1 MIILRLSAATLFPVI
16 LTGLFIVLERRN
28 RFASIDRRLKQ
39 LIIGLAFGGF
49 AILSSEFGVPVSEG
63 VIMNVRDSAP
73 LCAGLI
79 FGGPAGLIA
88 GAIGGVYRWISV
100 YWGGS
105 VYTRLACSLA
115 TVLAGVFSCTMRK
128 QLFEGRVPGILP
140 GLGTGATMEVLHMLL
155 VLVTNLSDVSH
166 AFTYVQICSFPM
178 ILCNGLAL
186 GLAILLTRL
195 LNGDLAFR
203 SESRTGSKPIRYDFG
218 FWLMIYVIIAF
229 LATSIFTQQIVYRVT
244 TGDDA
249 LYRNVTLYLVVFME
263 ILIYTALFILIY
275 QMLRKKI
282 LYNLQKVNDGLTQIT
297 GGDLDTKI
305 DVRSHDEFSELSD
318 HVNATVD
325 TLKRYIREA
334 EKRIDRELELAHQI
348 QQSSL
353 PSVFPPYPRRRD
365 FRLHASMK
373 AAKEVGG
380 DFYDFYMP
388 DDSTLV
394 ILIADVSSKG
404 IPAAM
409 FMMRAKTLISGLTGS
424 GRSVDEAFT
433 EANRDLCE
441 NNDTNMFITAWMGK
455 IDLRTGLLSFVNA
468 GHNPPLLSSR
478 TSGETGYLHTEPN
491 FVLAGIETTR
501 YRREEI
507 RLHPGDTLF
516 LYTDGVTE
524 AADAYNEM
532 FGEERLKTLLSDISG
547 ESPENIC
554 HAVSDAILKFAG
566 DEPQADDI
574 TMLCVSLDALAG
586 NIDEQ
591 TGSPVSL

>member
-1 MIILRLSAATLFPVI
+1 MIILRLSAATLFPVM
-16 LTGLFIVLERRN
+16 LTGLFMILEKKSS
-28 RFASIDRRLKQ
+28 FASMDRRAKQ
-39 LIIGLAFGGF
+39 LVIGLAFGGF
-49 AILSSEFGVPVSEG
+49 AILSSQFGEPVSEG
-63 VIMNVRDSAP
+63 VVMNVRDSAP

-88 GAIGGVYRWISV
+88 GTIGGVYRWISV

-115 TVLAGVFSCTMRK
+115 TVLAGIFSCTMRR
-128 QLFEGRVPGILP
+128 QLFEGRIPGILS
-140 GLGTGATMEVLHMLL
+140 GFGIGATMEVLHMLL
-155 VLVTNLSDVSH
+155 VLVTNLSEVSH
-166 AFTYVQICSFPM
+166 AFMYVQVCSFPM

-186 GLAILLTRL
+186 GFAIILARL
-195 LNGDLAFR
+195 IDRDLPVEPKR
-203 SESRTGSKPIRYDFG
+203 RHISYDFG

-229 LATSIFTQQIVYRVT
+229 LVTSGFSQQIVYRVT
-244 TGDDA
+244 TDDAA
-249 LYRNVTLYLVVFME
+249 LYRSVTLYLVVFME
-263 ILIYTALFILIY
+263 ILIYTALFILVY

-282 LYNLQKVNDGLTQIT
+282 LFNLQKVNDGLTQIT
-297 GGDLDTKI
+297 NGDLDTKI

-325 TLKRYIREA
+325 SLKRYISEA
-334 EKRIDRELELAHQI
+334 EKRIDRELELARQI
-348 QQSSL
+348 QHASL
-353 PSVFPPYPRRRD
+353 PSIFPPYPQRTD

-388 DDSTLV
+388 DDNTLV

-409 FMMRAKTLISGLTGS
+409 FMMRAKTLIGGLTGS
-424 GRSVDEAFT
+424 GRSVDAVFT

-455 IDLRTGLLSFVNA
+455 IDLRTGLLTFVNA

-478 TSGETGYLHTEPN
+478 EAGRIGYLRTDPN
-491 FVLAGIETTR
+491 FVLAGIETTK
-501 YRREEI
+501 YHREEI
-507 RLHPGDTLF
+507 QLHPGDTLY

-524 AADAYNEM
+524 AACADKEM
-532 FGEERLKTLLSDISG
+532 FGEERLETLLSDISG

-566 DEPQADDI
+566 NEPQADDI
-574 TMLCVSLDALAG
+574 TMLCVALDALAG
-586 NIDEQ
+586 DREEQ
-591 TGSPVSL
+591 TGSPVSP